1 MFGNLNPEDSK
12 ESADK
17 SIERGIGMVLF
28 IRVSIVAIIL
38 VAVFIKFDRHQRNV
52 IKQIAF
58 WYRHYNNA
66 FEIMQR
72 FNNSQ
77 KSLVAE
83 ISSGSY
89 SHSSQHVIARYRKD
103 VLARFSSW
111 TDSQILEDEFKR
123 EEARRKDMVR
133 ELIRC
138 YSKMREIGFKSRFFD
153 PVNHLL
159 EIANEIESGDHD
171 QFTIHNYSDWGNNYE
186 QPDFSSSL
194 RWELEMI
201 FVKGQIPR
209 EKIYGEGIS

>member
-1 MFGNLNPEDSK
+1 MFGNSNQEGSK
-12 ESADK
+12 ESFNF
-17 SIERGIGMVLF
+17 SNESEFEMESLIQVLLL
-28 IRVSIVAIIL
+28 VIVLIACFFVHL
-38 VAVFIKFDRHQRNV
+38 KHQTKV
-52 IKQIAF
+52 VKQIAF
-58 WYRHYNNA
+58 WYHHYNNA

-89 SHSSQHVIARYRKD
+89 GHSSQHVIARYRED

-153 PVNHLL
+153 PANHLL

-201 FVKGQIPR
+201 FVKGHIPR
-209 EKIYGEGIS
+209 EKNYGEGIS

>member
-1 MFGNLNPEDSK
+1 VFGNSNQEGSK
-12 ESADK
+12 ESFNF
-17 SIERGIGMVLF
+17 SNESEFEMESLIQVLLL
-28 IRVSIVAIIL
+28 VIVLIACFFVHL
-38 VAVFIKFDRHQRNV
+38 KHQTKV
-52 IKQIAF
+52 VKQIAF
-58 WYRHYNNA
+58 WYHHYNNA

-89 SHSSQHVIARYRKD
+89 GHSSQHVIARYRED

-153 PVNHLL
+153 PANHLL

-201 FVKGQIPR
+201 FVKGHIPR
-209 EKIYGEGIS
+209 EKNYGEGIS